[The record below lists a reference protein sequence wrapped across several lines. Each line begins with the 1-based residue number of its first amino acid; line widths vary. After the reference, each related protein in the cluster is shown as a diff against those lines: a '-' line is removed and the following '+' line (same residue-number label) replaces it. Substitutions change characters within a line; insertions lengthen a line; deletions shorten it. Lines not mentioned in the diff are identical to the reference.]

1 MIIKKKE
8 MNRMLSRILK
18 GLGQLSLLSGIV
30 FMAVSCNHNRNN
42 PGRAYMPDMY
52 YSIPYNPYSA
62 NPVLRD
68 SMTNQ
73 VPPAGSIARGQVPY
87 PYKAKSMDEQILAGI
102 ELQNPVDPSLG
113 NIQTGQKEFEI
124 FCMDCHGAKGDGNGY
139 LYTSKLFPA
148 KPTSLIGDYVQK
160 KPDGELYHVIT
171 MGSISGLMGSYA
183 SQVRPEDRWKI
194 ILYVRELA
202 KK

>member
-1 MIIKKKE
+1 
-8 MNRMLSRILK
+8 MNRIFASILKDLIKFTLMGMLAVLMLS
-18 GLGQLSLLSGIV
+18 
-30 FMAVSCNHNRNN
+30 CNQNRNN

-52 YSIPYNPYSA
+52 YSIPYNAYAP

-73 VPPAGSIARGQVPY
+73 VPPAGSIARGQKPY

-102 ELQNPVDPSLG
+102 ELVNPAEPTLE

-124 FCMDCHGAKGDGNGY
+124 FCMDCHGPKADGNGY

-148 KPTSLIGDYVQK
+148 KPTSLVGDYIQN
-160 KPDGELYHVIT
+160 KPDGELYHVMT
-171 MGSISGLMGSYA
+171 VGSLSGLMGSYA
-183 SQVRPEDRWKI
+183 SQIRPENRWKI

-202 KK
+202 KKK